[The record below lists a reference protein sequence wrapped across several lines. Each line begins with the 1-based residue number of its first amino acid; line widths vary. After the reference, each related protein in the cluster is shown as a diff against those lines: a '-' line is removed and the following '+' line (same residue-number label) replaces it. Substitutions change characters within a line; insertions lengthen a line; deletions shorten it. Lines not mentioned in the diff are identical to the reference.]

1 MNLLDFSLR
10 LGLALIL
17 GAAVGVERQWRQK
30 SAGLRTNTLVSL
42 GSAAF
47 MLLSD
52 SLTGGSGDHS
62 RVAGQIVTGIG
73 FLGAGVI
80 MRNGM
85 TVQGL
90 NTAATIWCSA
100 AVGSLA
106 GSGLWG
112 EAVLTAGAIIITHLL
127 LRPLGNSLSR
137 SSFVK
142 VEDSPTDYLITIK
155 CSQAVESDIRI
166 MLMQTLTKDDNLL
179 LRSLTS
185 SEDGDPTTTIIS
197 AEITAN
203 GLQDNRM
210 EKLASRLTLERE
222 VKRVKWELI
231 GQEHENDL

>member
-1 MNLLDFSLR
+1 MTFLDFSFR
-10 LGLALIL
+10 LGLALML

-47 MLLSD
+47 ILLSD
-52 SLTGGSGDHS
+52 TLTSNSGDHS

-106 GSGLWG
+106 GAGMYR
-112 EAVLTAGAIIITHLL
+112 EATVTAGAVIVVHLI
-127 LRPLGNSLSR
+127 LRPLGTILSR
-137 SSFVK
+137 RSFVQI
-142 VEDSPTDYLITIK
+142 EDSPTDYLFMVT
-155 CSQAVESDIRI
+155 CQRDAESAVRI
-166 MLMQTLTKDDNLL
+166 LLMQILTDDDDLL
-179 LRSLTS
+179 LRSLS
-185 SEDGDPTTTIIS
+185 RSEDSDPLNSRIT
-197 AEITAN
+197 AEITASGPQAN
-203 GLQDNRM
+203 LM
-210 EKLASRLTLERE
+210 ERLTSQLTIEPGIL
-222 VKRVKWELI
+222 KVKWEVI
-231 GQEHENDL
+231 GSNSDL